1 MHKTITIAILNQK
14 GGVGKTTLT
23 NNLGMAFKNLG
34 LNVLLVDGDPQGSL
48 RDWNDANKASLLP
61 VIGLDRETLPQDL
74 KAVKDQY
81 DIVLIDGAPQS
92 TKLAGAGV
100 KSADIVIIPTTP
112 SPYDVWASAD
122 LVEIVKAR
130 QEVTDGKPLAY
141 FLISK
146 VRKNTKL
153 GNEIYS
159 AIDEYDLPTLDG
171 RTTDLEVYKQ
181 TASKGETVFQDK
193 DAKNAIEEITEIAN
207 KILGVLDA

>member
-1 MHKTITIAILNQK
+1 
-14 GGVGKTTLT
+14 
-23 NNLGMAFKNLG
+23 
-34 LNVLLVDGDPQGSL
+34 LLVDGDPQGSL